1 MLLQDSYIWTVHAG
15 AGGPIQ
21 AISIQSNMPALIN
34 TLRSAHNIDA
44 TTETQIN
51 SAARNVNITPTDV
64 LTHITYNVIEE
75 SDRPGSEDIPP
86 LNTIPADIMSH
97 TYTMSSSTSIET
109 PTPSTPPTGPFY
121 YGYIHV

>member
-1 MLLQDSYIWTVHAG
+1 MLLQDSYIWTVHSG

-21 AISIQSNMPALIN
+21 AISIQTNMPALIN

-51 SAARNVNITPTDV
+51 SATPNINITPTDV

-75 SDRPGSEDIPP
+75 SDRPGSETIPP
-86 LNTIPADIMSH
+86 LNPIPVDIMSH
-97 TYTMSSSTSIET
+97 TYTMPPSTSIPT
-109 PTPSTPPTGPFY
+109 PTPSTPPVGPFY
-121 YGYIHV
+121 YGL

>member
-1 MLLQDSYIWTVHAG
+1 MLLQDSYIWTVHAE

-21 AISIQSNMPALIN
+21 AISIQTNMPALIN
-34 TLRSAHNIDA
+34 TLRTAHNIDTA
-44 TTETQIN
+44 TETQIN
-51 SAARNVNITPTDV
+51 SATPNINITPTDV

-75 SDRPGSEDIPP
+75 SDRPGGSAT
-86 LNTIPADIMSH
+86 LGTIPADIMSH

-109 PTPSTPPTGPFY
+109 PTPSTPPVGPFY